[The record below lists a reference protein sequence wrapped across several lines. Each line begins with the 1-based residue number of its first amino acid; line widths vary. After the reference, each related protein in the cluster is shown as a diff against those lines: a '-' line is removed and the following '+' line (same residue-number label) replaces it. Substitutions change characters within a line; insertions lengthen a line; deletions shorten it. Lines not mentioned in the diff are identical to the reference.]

1 MEMKM
6 FHDEDGAA
14 STSKQNVIT
23 PGEDLSD
30 YSIEALAERRGLLEL
45 EIQRIDEITD
55 KKHAG
60 RSEAEAIFKI

>member
-1 MEMKM
+1 M

-14 STSKQNVIT
+14 SAGQQTIIT

-30 YSIEALAERRGLLEL
+30 YSIEALAERRDLLKL

-60 RSEAEAIFKI
+60 RSAAEAIFKI